1 MKSPNQGVKRNLPT
15 RAIIVWSIAGLAI
28 LLASLDAYRRLEQF
42 LIRDPRFTLNVA
54 GLGAGASNE
63 PDSLLLTG
71 ATHASA
77 RAVQTVFAEDA
88 GRSVYLVPLAERRA
102 TLRTVDWVKDANVAR
117 LWPNQIVVSVTERK
131 PVARVGLS
139 GNRGA
144 FLKEALVDED
154 GVMLTPGQE
163 RYHLPRLDGVSAS
176 DPVATRR
183 QQMGRFLNLMK
194 DLGDASAKVTEVDI
208 SDPDDL
214 KIQEPLDGRTVT
226 LLLGD
231 QHFALRHQSFLNYYA
246 EIHKKLPK
254 ATVLDLRL
262 EDRITVVD

>member
-1 MKSPNQGVKRNLPT
+1 MKSPQQGAKNKLPT
-15 RAIIVWSIAGLAI
+15 RAIIVWSIVGVAI

-42 LIRDPRFTLNVA
+42 LIRDPRFTLNV
-54 GLGAGASNE
+54 GGATSD
-63 PDSLLLTG
+63 PDSFVLTG

-77 RAVQTVFAEDA
+77 RAVEAVFAEDA
-88 GRSVYLVPLAERRA
+88 GRSVYLVPLSDRRA

-131 PVARVGLS
+131 PVARVAINA
-139 GNRGA
+139 NR
-144 FLKEALVDED
+144 EALVDED
-154 GVMLTPGQE
+154 GVMLTAGQE
-163 RYHLPRLDGVSAS
+163 HYRLPRLDGVSAS
-176 DPVATRR
+176 DPVTKRR

-194 DLGDASAKVTEVDI
+194 DLGDVGAKITEVDI

-231 QHFALRHQSFLNYYA
+231 QHFALRHQNFLNYYA
-246 EIHKKLPK
+246 EIHRKLPK
-254 ATVLDLRL
+254 ASVLDLRL

>member
-1 MKSPNQGVKRNLPT
+1 MKSPLQGAKRKLPT

-42 LIRDPRFTLNVA
+42 LIRDSRFTLNVA
-54 GLGAGASNE
+54 GAGSE

-77 RAVQTVFAEDA
+77 RAVEAVFAEDA

-139 GNRGA
+139 GNR
-144 FLKEALVDED
+144 EALVDED

-176 DPVATRR
+176 DAVATRR

-194 DLGDASAKVTEVDI
+194 ELGDAGAKISEVDI